1 MKPALLSAL
10 FAALVLPAAA
20 RAADAFDT
28 ERLQRSCTLQR
39 ESLLR
44 ERNGTPACD
53 ELKKQRKKSKAAPA
67 GRPSEKN
74 KRSAD
79 TDRKSR

>member
-1 MKPALLSAL
+1 MKPALLIL
-10 FAALVLPAAA
+10 PAALLPAAA
-20 RAADAFDT
+20 QAADPFET

-53 ELKKQRKKSKAAPA
+53 QLKALHKKSKTPA
-67 GRPSEKN
+67 EGPSEKN
-74 KRSAD
+74 KHK
-79 TDRKSR
+79 KSRKKAAQ